1 MSFNKEYQ
9 KEERGEDS
17 REPIDAYSIRGRVF
31 NPNYFNIFAAEAR
44 AFNKEHAVLQFA
56 KEHWPLAVLTVLGGS
71 ILIPSVMDGTSS
83 VYAENECSTD
93 RGLAWSTDNTIL
105 SVYSQCEG
113 PIFQVYPLT
122 EKQEEAR
129 VRANVLTTN
138 LGESTDRTR
147 YEWLNVPY
155 QELPLDRVGGGRL
168 MADAELLDI
177 MKGNTKTPEGSEK
190 VEVLQIALNNDASE
204 INGYPTTLDF
214 SNLTNL
220 YLNDSSQPNNI
231 SQLTVETLKYF
242 GVKDADLFR
251 ANARIHFSNG
261 SPVEVKEWQ
270 TGLRGAGDRPNH
282 VIAEIPSRLG
292 NYSIV
297 IEESGLE
304 GWIQLLDSDTRRGIR
319 NLEVPISIMLAPINE
334 DPNYVMMI
342 IMDRSCGNIIE
353 MLPIPITS
361 IEKVEE
367 LIEEMATPTP
377 TSPVGAPPP
386 GGPGPSGPVPTS
398 LPGPENT
405 PIPVVTQPPVPT
417 SPATPA
423 PENTPIPVPTQ
434 VVVPT
439 ARPNTPAPTAVP
451 AANTPIPIKTQA
463 PVPTRGS

>member
-1 MSFNKEYQ
+1 MLVNKEYQ

-31 NPNYFNIFAAEAR
+31 NPNYFNVFAAEAR
-44 AFNKEHAVLQFA
+44 AFNKEHVVLQFA
-56 KEHWPLAVLTVLGGS
+56 KERWPLVALTVLGGS
-71 ILIPSVMDGTSS
+71 ILIPSAMDGGSS
-83 VYAENECSTD
+83 AYAEAECSAD
-93 RGLAWSTDNTIL
+93 RGLAWSTNGATL
-105 SVYSQCEG
+105 SVYSECEG

-138 LGESTDRTR
+138 LGESIDRTR

-190 VEVLQIALNNDASE
+190 VEALQIALNNYASE
-204 INGYPTTLDF
+204 INGYSTTLDF

-292 NYSIV
+292 NYSVV

-319 NLEVPISIMLAPINE
+319 SIEVPISIMLAPINE
-334 DPNYVMMI
+334 DPNYVMLI

-353 MLPIPITS
+353 MLPVPITS

-367 LIEEMATPTP
+367 LIEEMAAPTP
-377 TSPVGAPPP
+377 ISTTVVSPP
-386 GGPGPSGPVPTS
+386 GGGGSG
-398 LPGPENT
+398 PGPENT
-405 PIPVVTQPPVPT
+405 PVPPQPTVIRPPSTPQPTPEQPTVVPSTPIRPPSTPQPT
-417 SPATPA
+417 SA
-423 PENTPIPVPTQ
+423 I
-434 VVVPT
+434 
-439 ARPNTPAPTAVP
+439 PAPTSVP
-451 AANTPIPIKTQA
+451 PA
-463 PVPTRGS
+463 PTSVPPRPVSPPGA